1 MKRRMLTTAT
11 TFILSLLLS
20 QPSMSQEIAEY
31 TCPMHPHYI
40 STDADGICPVCGMGL
55 VAARLSQATLS
66 APEDI
71 QVSEGML
78 QTMGVRVAEVKKTAL
93 SRKIRAFGNVQAN
106 TRREVV
112 SASRLE
118 GWIENLAVTAEGDT
132 VARGQ
137 LLYQIYSP
145 ELVAAQKDFLAS
157 LNIGNKN
164 RINATG
170 QRLRSL
176 GMQRTA
182 IASLRK
188 QRKLLER
195 IPVYAEDSGIVQSL
209 EARDGT
215 YVKPG
220 DIVLKLQSYLDVWV
234 IASIVEQDIN
244 DVVSGI
250 PVRLNFPSAPSAPA
264 TGIVDYVYPTID
276 PVTRTLK
283 VRIVVKNEQG
293 VLRPGAFADVAFEVE
308 RGESLTIPS
317 EAVLHDSLG
326 SHVIISL
333 GEGKFRSRK
342 IQIGNTTEG
351 KTEITAGLNESE
363 RVVVSGQ
370 FMLDSEANLREGFA
384 KLAPSTSLS
393 NIPLFELSLDTN
405 DIALI
410 DHFVE
415 TAIYFHEA
423 LIDQYDIDPHYLSST
438 ITAGNILSKKIP
450 NTRLQTEIV
459 KMQRVLLDVQN
470 TDDGNSLASQLALL
484 TKALS
489 PWLLQEMPT
498 HYHALGIRLYQDVES
513 GHYFIQQGDS
523 PSNPYG
529 PGAVRNIKLPAKS
542 PAKKHQTGAWHPMQP
557 IVRSAA

>member
-164 RINATG
+164 IINATG

-182 IASLRK
+182 IASLREK
-188 QRKLLER
+188 RELLER

-209 EARDGT
+209 EARDGA

-220 DIVLKLQSYLDVWV
+220 NIVLKLQSYIDVWV

-438 ITAGNILSKKIP
+438 ITAGNILSKKFP

-484 TKALS
+484 TQALS

-529 PGAVRNIKLPAKS
+529 PGAVRNIILPAKS
-542 PAKKHQTGAWHPMQP
+542 PSNKTPDRRMAPH
-557 IVRSAA
+557 AAHR

>member
-1 MKRRMLTTAT
+1 MKRRMLTAAT
-11 TFILSLLLS
+11 IFILSLLLS
-20 QPSMSQEIAEY
+20 QPSISQEIVEY

-164 RINATG
+164 RINATE

-182 IASLRK
+182 IASLREK
-188 QRKLLER
+188 RELLER

-209 EARDGT
+209 EARDGA

-220 DIVLKLQSYLDVWV
+220 NIVLKLQSYIDVWV

-438 ITAGNILSKKIP
+438 IIAGNILSKKFP
-450 NTRLQTEIV
+450 NTRPNF
-459 KMQRVLLDVQN
+459 K
-470 TDDGNSLASQLALL
+470 
-484 TKALS
+484 K
-489 PWLLQEMPT
+489 
-498 HYHALGIRLYQDVES
+498 RLVS
-513 GHYFIQQGDS
+513 CCF
-523 PSNPYG
+523 
-529 PGAVRNIKLPAKS
+529 
-542 PAKKHQTGAWHPMQP
+542 
-557 IVRSAA
+557 

>member
-1 MKRRMLTTAT
+1 MKRG
-11 TFILSLLLS
+11 ILSTTILIFSLYFS
-20 QPSMSQEIAEY
+20 QPSLSQKVAEY

-40 STDADGICPVCGMGL
+40 SVDADGICPVCGMDL
-55 VAARLSQATLS
+55 VTARLSQAPPS
-66 APEDI
+66 IPEVI

-164 RINATG
+164 RINATE

-182 IASLRK
+182 IASLREK
-188 QRKLLER
+188 RELLER
-195 IPVYAEDSGIVQSL
+195 IPVYAEDSGTVQSL
-209 EARDGT
+209 EARDGA

-220 DIVLKLQSYLDVWV
+220 DVVLKLQSYIDVWV

-244 DVVSGI
+244 NVVSGI
-250 PVRLNFPSAPSAPA
+250 PVRLNFPSAPSAPS

-293 VLRPGAFADVAFEVE
+293 VLRPGAFADVTFEVDQ
-308 RGESLTIPS
+308 GESLTIPN

-333 GEGKFRSRK
+333 GKGKFRSRK
-342 IQIGNTTEG
+342 ILIGSTTEG
-351 KTEITAGLNESE
+351 KTEITAGLNEYE

-384 KLAPSTSLS
+384 KLAPSASVS
-393 NIPLFELSLDTN
+393 NIPLSELPLDTN

-423 LIDQYDIDPHYLSST
+423 LIDQYDIDPHYLSPT
-438 ITAGNILSKKIP
+438 ITAGEVLSKKFP
-450 NTRLQTEIV
+450 NTALHTAIS
-459 KMQRVLLDVQN
+459 KMQRILLDVQS
-470 TDDGNSLASQLALL
+470 TDDGKSLASQLALL
-484 TKALS
+484 TEALK
-489 PWLLQEMPT
+489 PWLLQEMPNR
-498 HYHALGIRLYQDVES
+498 YHALGIRLYQDIES
-513 GHYFIQQGDS
+513 GHYFIQEGEN
-523 PSNPYG
+523 PSNPFG
-529 PGAVRNIKLPAKS
+529 PGAVQIIILSGNS
-542 PAKKHQTGAWHPMQP
+542 PSEKTLDRRMAPH
-557 IVRSAA
+557 AAHH

>member
-11 TFILSLLLS
+11 IFILSLLLS
-20 QPSMSQEIAEY
+20 QPSISQEIVEY

-182 IASLRK
+182 IASLREK
-188 QRKLLER
+188 RELLER

-209 EARDGT
+209 EARDGA

-220 DIVLKLQSYLDVWV
+220 NIVLKLQSYIDVWV

-308 RGESLTIPS
+308 RGKSLTIPS

-384 KLAPSTSLS
+384 KLAPSTSLL
-393 NIPLFELSLDTN
+393 NIPLSELSLDTN

-438 ITAGNILSKKIP
+438 ITAGEILSKKFP

-459 KMQRVLLDVQN
+459 KMQQVLIDVQN

-484 TKALS
+484 TQALS
-489 PWLLQEMPT
+489 PWLLQEMST

-529 PGAVRNIKLPAKS
+529 PGAVRNIILPAKS
-542 PAKKHQTGAWHPMQP
+542 PSNKTPDRRMAPH
-557 IVRSAA
+557 AAHR

>member
-40 STDADGICPVCGMGL
+40 STDVDGICPVCGMDL

-78 QTMGVRVAEVKKTAL
+78 QTMGVRVTEVKKTAL

-209 EARDGT
+209 EARDGA

-220 DIVLKLQSYLDVWV
+220 NIVLKLQSYIDVWV

-438 ITAGNILSKKIP
+438 ITAGDILSKKFP
-450 NTRLQTEIV
+450 NTRLQTEIAN
-459 KMQRVLLDVQN
+459 MQRVLLDVQN

-484 TKALS
+484 TQALS

-529 PGAVRNIKLPAKS
+529 PGAVRNIILPAKS
-542 PAKKHQTGAWHPMQP
+542 PSNKTPDRRMAPH
-557 IVRSAA
+557 AAHR

>member
-11 TFILSLLLS
+11 IFILSLLLS
-20 QPSMSQEIAEY
+20 QPSISQEIVEY

-182 IASLRK
+182 IASLREK
-188 QRKLLER
+188 RELLER

-209 EARDGT
+209 EARDGA

-220 DIVLKLQSYLDVWV
+220 NIVLKLQSYIDVWV

-317 EAVLHDSLG
+317 EAVLYDSLG

-342 IQIGNTTEG
+342 IQIGSTTEG
-351 KTEITAGLNESE
+351 KSEITAGLNESE

-384 KLAPSTSLS
+384 KLAPSTSLL
-393 NIPLFELSLDTN
+393 NIPLSELSLDTN

-438 ITAGNILSKKIP
+438 ITAGEILSKKFP

-459 KMQRVLLDVQN
+459 KMQQVLIDVQN

-484 TKALS
+484 TQALS

-529 PGAVRNIKLPAKS
+529 PGAVRNIILPAKS
-542 PAKKHQTGAWHPMQP
+542 PSNKTPDRRMAPH
-557 IVRSAA
+557 AAHR

>member
-1 MKRRMLTTAT
+1 
-11 TFILSLLLS
+11 
-20 QPSMSQEIAEY
+20 
-31 TCPMHPHYI
+31 
-40 STDADGICPVCGMGL
+40 
-55 VAARLSQATLS
+55 
-66 APEDI
+66 
-71 QVSEGML
+71 
-78 QTMGVRVAEVKKTAL
+78 
-93 SRKIRAFGNVQAN
+93 
-106 TRREVV
+106 
-112 SASRLE
+112 
-118 GWIENLAVTAEGDT
+118 
-132 VARGQ
+132 
-137 LLYQIYSP
+137 
-145 ELVAAQKDFLAS
+145 
-157 LNIGNKN
+157 
-164 RINATG
+164 ATG

-209 EARDGT
+209 EARDGA

-220 DIVLKLQSYLDVWV
+220 NIVLKLQSYIDVWV

-317 EAVLHDSLG
+317 EAVLYDSLG

-342 IQIGNTTEG
+342 IQIGSTTEG
-351 KTEITAGLNESE
+351 KSEITAGLNESE

-384 KLAPSTSLS
+384 KLAPSTSLL
-393 NIPLFELSLDTN
+393 NIPLSELSLDTN

-423 LIDQYDIDPHYLSST
+423 LIDQYDIDPHYLAST
-438 ITAGNILSKKIP
+438 ITAGEILSKKFP

-459 KMQRVLLDVQN
+459 KMQQVLIDVQN

-484 TKALS
+484 TQALS

-529 PGAVRNIKLPAKS
+529 PGAVRNIILPAKS
-542 PAKKHQTGAWHPMQP
+542 PSNKTPDRRMAPH
-557 IVRSAA
+557 AAHR

>member
-78 QTMGVRVAEVKKTAL
+78 QTMGVRVTEVKKTAL

-438 ITAGNILSKKIP
+438 ITAGDILSKKFP
-450 NTRLQTEIV
+450 NTRLQTEIAN
-459 KMQRVLLDVQN
+459 MQRVLLDVQN

-484 TKALS
+484 TQALS

-529 PGAVRNIKLPAKS
+529 PGAVRNIILPAKS
-542 PAKKHQTGAWHPMQP
+542 PSNKTPDRRMAPH
-557 IVRSAA
+557 AAHR

>member
-1 MKRRMLTTAT
+1 MKRH
-11 TFILSLLLS
+11 ILKFAMALIFGLLFS
-20 QPSMSQEIAEY
+20 QASISQETAAY

-40 STDADGICPVCGMGL
+40 SVEADGICPICGMGL
-55 VAARLSQATLS
+55 IATRSSSTSLSETK
-66 APEDI
+66 DTV
-71 QVSEGML
+71 VSSGML
-78 QTMGVRVAEVKKTAL
+78 QTMGVRVAKVKRTTL
-93 SRKIRAFGNVQAN
+93 SRKVRAFGNVQAN

-118 GWIENLAVTAEGDT
+118 GWIENLAVTAEGDP
-132 VARGQ
+132 VSPDQ
-137 LLYQIYSP
+137 LLYHIYSP
-145 ELVAAQKDFLAS
+145 GLVAAQKDFLAS
-157 LNIGNKN
+157 LTIGNEN
-164 RINATG
+164 RINATE

-182 IASLRK
+182 IATLREK
-188 QRKLLER
+188 RQLLER

-220 DIVLKLQSYLDVWV
+220 DIVLKLQSYIDVWV

-250 PVRLNFPSAPSAPA
+250 PVRLSFPSAPSATS

-283 VRIVVKNEQG
+283 VRVVVKNEQG
-293 VLRPGAFADVAFEVE
+293 VLRPGAFADVLFEVT

-317 EAVLHDSLG
+317 EAVLHDSSG

-342 IQIGNTTEG
+342 IQTGSTNAGTTEV
-351 KTEITAGLNESE
+351 TDGLYEHE
-363 RVVVSGQ
+363 QIVISGQ

-384 KLAPSTSLS
+384 KLAAPVNASDITLS
-393 NIPLFELSLDTN
+393 ELPLDAN
-405 DIALI
+405 DVALM

-423 LIDQYDIDPHYLSST
+423 LIDQYDIDTHYLSPT
-438 ITAGNILSKKIP
+438 IAAGNTLSERFP
-450 NTRLQTEIV
+450 NTLLHAEIT
-459 KMQRVLLDVQN
+459 KMQRILLDIQK
-470 TDDGNSLASQLALL
+470 TGDSKSLGSQLAIL
-484 TKALS
+484 TEALT
-489 PWLLQEMPT
+489 PWLLQGMPA
-498 HYHALGIRLYQDVES
+498 HYHQLGIRLYQDVES
-513 GHYFIQQGDS
+513 GHYFIQEGNV
-523 PSNPYG
+523 PSNPFG
-529 PGAVRNIKLPAKS
+529 SGAVRNILLS
-542 PAKKHQTGAWHPMQP
+542 KKVPTEKTQDRRMPHH
-557 IVRSAA
+557 AAHH

>member
-1 MKRRMLTTAT
+1 MKRRMITTAT
-11 TFILSLLLS
+11 IFIFSLLLS

-40 STDADGICPVCGMGL
+40 STDADGICPVCGMDL
-55 VAARLSQATLS
+55 VAARLSQAPLS
-66 APEDI
+66 APKDI

-164 RINATG
+164 RIDATE

-176 GMQRTA
+176 GMQLTA
-182 IASLRK
+182 IASLREK
-188 QRKLLER
+188 RELLER

-209 EARDGT
+209 EARDGA

-220 DIVLKLQSYLDVWV
+220 DIVLKLQSYIDVWV

-317 EAVLHDSLG
+317 EAVLYDSLG

-342 IQIGNTTEG
+342 IQIGSTTEG

-384 KLAPSTSLS
+384 KLAPSTSLL
-393 NIPLFELSLDTN
+393 NIPLSELSLDTN

-423 LIDQYDIDPHYLSST
+423 LIDQYNIDPNYLSST
-438 ITAGNILSKKIP
+438 ITAGDILSKKFP
-450 NTRLQTEIV
+450 NTRLQTKIV
-459 KMQRVLLDVQN
+459 KMQQVLLDVQN
-470 TDDGNSLASQLALL
+470 TDEGHSLASQLALL
-484 TKALS
+484 TLALS

-498 HYHALGIRLYQDVES
+498 HYHALDIRLYQDVES

-529 PGAVRNIKLPAKS
+529 PGAVRNIILPAKS
-542 PAKKHQTGAWHPMQP
+542 PPEQTPDRRMAPH
-557 IVRSAA
+557 AAHR

>member
-11 TFILSLLLS
+11 IFILSLLLS
-20 QPSMSQEIAEY
+20 QPSISQEIVEY
-31 TCPMHPHYI
+31 TCPMHTHYI

-78 QTMGVRVAEVKKTAL
+78 QTMGVRVAEVKKTVL

-164 RINATG
+164 RINATE

-182 IASLRK
+182 IASLREK
-188 QRKLLER
+188 RELLER

-209 EARDGT
+209 EARDGA

-220 DIVLKLQSYLDVWV
+220 NIVLKLQSYIDVWV

-351 KTEITAGLNESE
+351 KTEITTGLNESE

-438 ITAGNILSKKIP
+438 ITAGNILSKKFP

-470 TDDGNSLASQLALL
+470 TDDSNSLASQLALL

-529 PGAVRNIKLPAKS
+529 PGAVRNIILPEQS
-542 PAKKHQTGAWHPMQP
+542 PSKKTPDRRMAPH
-557 IVRSAA
+557 AAHR

>member
-11 TFILSLLLS
+11 IFILSLLLS
-20 QPSMSQEIAEY
+20 QPSISQEIVEY

-182 IASLRK
+182 IASLREK
-188 QRKLLER
+188 RELLER

-209 EARDGT
+209 EARDGA
-215 YVKPG
+215 YV
-220 DIVLKLQSYLDVWV
+220 
-234 IASIVEQDIN
+234 
-244 DVVSGI
+244 
-250 PVRLNFPSAPSAPA
+250 
-264 TGIVDYVYPTID
+264 T
-276 PVTRTLK
+276 
-283 VRIVVKNEQG
+283 
-293 VLRPGAFADVAFEVE
+293 
-308 RGESLTIPS
+308 
-317 EAVLHDSLG
+317 
-326 SHVIISL
+326 
-333 GEGKFRSRK
+333 
-342 IQIGNTTEG
+342 
-351 KTEITAGLNESE
+351 
-363 RVVVSGQ
+363 
-370 FMLDSEANLREGFA
+370 
-384 KLAPSTSLS
+384 
-393 NIPLFELSLDTN
+393 
-405 DIALI
+405 
-410 DHFVE
+410 
-415 TAIYFHEA
+415 
-423 LIDQYDIDPHYLSST
+423 
-438 ITAGNILSKKIP
+438 
-450 NTRLQTEIV
+450 
-459 KMQRVLLDVQN
+459 
-470 TDDGNSLASQLALL
+470 
-484 TKALS
+484 
-489 PWLLQEMPT
+489 
-498 HYHALGIRLYQDVES
+498 
-513 GHYFIQQGDS
+513 
-523 PSNPYG
+523 
-529 PGAVRNIKLPAKS
+529 
-542 PAKKHQTGAWHPMQP
+542 
-557 IVRSAA
+557 

>member
-1 MKRRMLTTAT
+1 MKRRMISTAAI
-11 TFILSLLLS
+11 FIFSLLLS
-20 QPSMSQEIAEY
+20 QPSMSQEIAKY

-40 STDADGICPVCGMGL
+40 STDADGICPVCGMDL
-55 VAARLSQATLS
+55 VPARLSQAPLS
-66 APEDI
+66 APKDI

-132 VARGQ
+132 VAQGQ

-164 RINATG
+164 RINATE

-176 GMQRTA
+176 GMQLTA
-182 IASLRK
+182 IASLREK
-188 QRKLLER
+188 RELLER

-209 EARDGT
+209 EAREGA

-220 DIVLKLQSYLDVWV
+220 DIVLKLQSYIDVWV

-317 EAVLHDSLG
+317 EAVLYDSLG

-342 IQIGNTTEG
+342 IQIGSTTEG
-351 KTEITAGLNESE
+351 RTEITAGLNESE

-384 KLAPSTSLS
+384 KLAPSTSLL
-393 NIPLFELSLDTN
+393 NIPLSELSLDTN

-423 LIDQYDIDPHYLSST
+423 LIDQYDIDPNYLSST
-438 ITAGNILSKKIP
+438 ITAGDILSKKFP
-450 NTRLQTEIV
+450 NTRLQTKIV
-459 KMQRVLLDVQN
+459 KMQQVLLDVQN

-484 TKALS
+484 TQALS

-529 PGAVRNIKLPAKS
+529 PGAVRNIILPAKS
-542 PAKKHQTGAWHPMQP
+542 PPEKTPDRRMAPH
-557 IVRSAA
+557 AAHR

>member
-1 MKRRMLTTAT
+1 MLTTAT
-11 TFILSLLLS
+11 IFILSLLLS
-20 QPSMSQEIAEY
+20 QPSISQEIVEY

-182 IASLRK
+182 IASLREK
-188 QRKLLER
+188 RELLER

-209 EARDGT
+209 EARDGA

-220 DIVLKLQSYLDVWV
+220 NIVLKLQSYIDVWV

-317 EAVLHDSLG
+317 EAVLYDSLG

-351 KTEITAGLNESE
+351 KSEITAGLNESE

-384 KLAPSTSLS
+384 KLAPSTSLL
-393 NIPLFELSLDTN
+393 NIPLSELSLDTN

-438 ITAGNILSKKIP
+438 ITAGEILSKKFP

-459 KMQRVLLDVQN
+459 KMQQVLIDVQN

-484 TKALS
+484 TQALS

-529 PGAVRNIKLPAKS
+529 PGAVRNIILPAKS
-542 PAKKHQTGAWHPMQP
+542 PC
-557 IVRSAA
+557 

>member
-11 TFILSLLLS
+11 IFILSLLLS
-20 QPSMSQEIAEY
+20 QPSISQEIVEY

-182 IASLRK
+182 IASLREK
-188 QRKLLER
+188 RELLER

-209 EARDGT
+209 EARDGA

-220 DIVLKLQSYLDVWV
+220 NIVLKLQSYIDVWV

-393 NIPLFELSLDTN
+393 NIPLSELSLDTN

-438 ITAGNILSKKIP
+438 ITAGNILSKKFP

-484 TKALS
+484 TQALS

-529 PGAVRNIKLPAKS
+529 PGAVRNIILPAKS
-542 PAKKHQTGAWHPMQP
+542 PSNKTPDRRMTPH
-557 IVRSAA
+557 AAHR